1 YCSPRSAKLTGTEGI
16 AEPVWTD
23 QTLRPVSAVYAA
35 NSPVPSPWNT
45 RFPAVERTP
54 LLVEICSSTDQ
65 RSVCC
70 TGARRIPGDRKTDR
84 LGSRAADRALVRRG
98 ADLDQ
103 QRRPFDGRKSGVP
116 GRRHRRIRGVHGR
129 YRAQDLV

>member
-23 QTLRPVSAVYAA
+23 QILRPVSAVYAA

-70 TGARRIPGDRKTDR
+70 TGSQAISFPISGNSPGA
-84 LGSRAADRALVRRG
+84 GAADRALVRRG

-116 GRRHRRIRGVHGR
+116 
-129 YRAQDLV
+129 